1 MEFSRL
7 QYWSGQPCNIA
18 ANVVIYSIELDPT
31 MYWST
36 HYWHETH
43 MLQVKHVNSYI
54 KISSSRKALNLVI
67 KVLLWSKITSF
78 FSSDFESVFAQH
90 LTGKILS
97 FEFYP
102 KAVYFE
108 CKFWI
113 SQSAI
118 THIQNWP
125 IGPQRVGSREN
136 DVMWKPTSLK
146 FHCVNTI
153 YYIFKARV

>member
-1 MEFSRL
+1 MHVHVL
-7 QYWSGQPCNIA
+7 
-18 ANVVIYSIELDPT
+18 VVALKWYYD
-31 MYWST
+31 
-36 HYWHETH
+36 
-43 MLQVKHVNSYI
+43 Q
-54 KISSSRKALNLVI
+54 KII
-67 KVLLWSKITSF
+67 SF

-113 SQSAI
+113 SWSAI
-118 THIQNWP
+118 THVQNWP

-136 DVMWKPTSLK
+136 DVIYSL
-146 FHCVNTI
+146 
-153 YYIFKARV
+153 A